1 MAKQEVDIVPEQ
13 TFTITQ
19 LIYPELPDPL
29 EGEGLISLV
38 TIEDRESL
46 ELTFTISKDRFK
58 LLEELERYRERL
70 TEKILLKIK
79 NMTIDA
85 VKLRLIASEI
95 FIEKLGN
102 NKISIASITPKQLE
116 NASNWILQ
124 DILFDSE

>member
-1 MAKQEVDIVPEQ
+1 M
-13 TFTITQ
+13 
-19 LIYPELPDPL
+19 
-29 EGEGLISLV
+29 ISLV

-79 NMTIDA
+79 NMTIDT

-116 NASNWILQ
+116 NASNWTLQ